1 MKIIKPNWIQCRII
15 VTQPLDSTKIQRLY
29 QLGQFKQ
36 DQEAAASGKSL
47 TAEELYQAFSAKL
60 IVTAG
65 ETLSK
70 TYVSLAVRLWDNVL
84 GKKVLRDLLLLSD
97 EVFGKKAS
105 AFNSIYK
112 LEAFMQIAKNK
123 QEHLQWL
130 IQFAGDAMLNGT
142 LRAQDMS
149 VVNLAGN
156 KASKGTLTCI
166 QPNFQIKYLG
176 WLGFS

>member
-1 MKIIKPNWIQCRII
+1 M
-15 VTQPLDSTKIQRLY
+15 
-29 QLGQFKQ
+29 
-36 DQEAAASGKSL
+36 
-47 TAEELYQAFSAKL
+47 
-60 IVTAG
+60 
-65 ETLSK
+65 
-70 TYVSLAVRLWDNVL
+70 L

-156 KASKGTLTCI
+156 KTSKGTLTCI
-166 QPNFQIKYLG
+166 QPNLNFKSSIWVG
-176 WLGFS
+176 WGLVRIQVT

>member
-1 MKIIKPNWIQCRII
+1 M
-15 VTQPLDSTKIQRLY
+15 
-29 QLGQFKQ
+29 
-36 DQEAAASGKSL
+36 
-47 TAEELYQAFSAKL
+47 
-60 IVTAG
+60 
-65 ETLSK
+65 
-70 TYVSLAVRLWDNVL
+70 L

-149 VVNLAGN
+149 VINLQGIKPQRGPSPAFSPTFKSSIWG
-156 KASKGTLTCI
+156 GWGLVRI
-166 QPNFQIKYLG
+166 QVT
-176 WLGFS
+176 

>member
-1 MKIIKPNWIQCRII
+1 MSHC
-15 VTQPLDSTKIQRLY
+15 LHSAEIQRLY

-36 DQEAAASGKSL
+36 DQEAANSGKSL

-60 IVTAG
+60 VVTAG

-84 GKKVLRDLLLLSD
+84 GKKTLRDLLLLSD

-123 QEHLQWL
+123 QENLQWL
-130 IQFAGDAMLNGT
+130 IQFAGDAMLNGV

-149 VVNLAGN
+149 VINLGGN
-156 KASKGTLTCI
+156 KSTKGTLTCI
-166 QPNFQIKYLG
+166 QPNLNFNLCVWGG
-176 WLGFS
+176 WG